1 MNYLA
6 IDTSGSRLTVAAK
19 FGEKRVLRSR
29 DDCKTG
35 HAAFLMDEIDDALEM
50 LETDVSKMDFIA
62 CVIGPGSFTGIRIG
76 VATVKALCFAY
87 NKPALALTSFDV
99 LAYNDFESENKVCL
113 INAMHGNFYVQAFR
127 GFIPVSAPA
136 FLSEGEIDEKY
147 ADYKKI
153 ADCDCET
160 FNVKATD
167 CAKCFVCAV
176 EKEYLKAIESAESLS
191 CGENGVRGAGFEN
204 GEPGAGFENGGH
216 GKTGDETQNLKNKK
230 LIGGDLLSPLY
241 VKKSQA
247 EEELCK

>member
-19 FGEKRVLRSR
+19 FGEKRVLRRR

-35 HAAFLMDEIDDALEM
+35 HAAFLMDEIDDV
-50 LETDVSKMDFIA
+50 LETLENDLSKVDFIA

-99 LAYNDFESENKVCL
+99 LAYTNLESENKICL
-113 INAMHGNFYVQAFR
+113 INAMHGNFYAQAFS
-127 GFIPVSAPA
+127 GLTPSDAPA
-136 FLSEGEIDEKY
+136 FLTESEIFEKY
-147 ADYKKI
+147 AEYVKI
-153 ADCDCET
+153 ADCDCEKLY
-160 FNVKATD
+160 VKAAD
-167 CAKCFVCAV
+167 AQNAFVSAV
-176 EKEYLKAIESAESLS
+176 ESEYLKAVAAVEAE
-191 CGENGVRGAGFEN
+191 
-204 GEPGAGFENGGH
+204 
-216 GKTGDETQNLKNKK
+216 NLKENQTKK
-230 LIGGDLLSPLY
+230 LICGDLLSPLY